1 MWRGEEPLASAF
13 WYYAVALGLIV
24 NVFGLFAFFA
34 AKTAGASDG
43 VLFLVHI
50 SPIPYN
56 IFAGIAV
63 WRAAGRYEGS
73 RQMANA
79 ARVAGVGLMTAYSLL

>member
-34 AKTAGASDG
+34 AKTAGASDEL
-43 VLFLVHI
+43 LFLVHI
-50 SPIPYN
+50 TPVPYN

-63 WRAAGRYEGS
+63 WRAAGRYGGS
-73 RQMANA
+73 PRMANA

>member
-34 AKTAGASDG
+34 AKTAGASDE
-43 VLFLVHI
+43 VLFLAHI
-50 SPIPYN
+50 SPVPYN

-73 RQMANA
+73 PRMANA
-79 ARVAGVGLMTAYSLL
+79 ARVAGVGLMTAFSIL

>member
-34 AKTAGASDG
+34 AKTAGASDEL
-43 VLFLVHI
+43 LFVVHI
-50 SPIPYN
+50 SPVPYN
-56 IFAGIAV
+56 IFAAIAV
-63 WRAAGRYEGS
+63 WRAAGRYDGS
-73 RQMANA
+73 PQLANA
-79 ARVAGVGLMTAYSLL
+79 ARVTAVALMAAYSIL